1 MRGLPAHIAAPEPDD
16 STPLTDRQ
24 ALLAQYDAVLLGDC
38 TISFWEHRRPGA
50 LAALY
55 AWAGDHDFSVRE
67 ISGDPVC
74 YEATIP
80 GAYHTITVFAF
91 PRKEAA

>member
-1 MRGLPAHIAAPEPDD
+1 MRGLPAFINSPEPDD

-50 LAALY
+50 LDALY
-55 AWAGDHDFSVRE
+55 DWSRQHGASVRE
-67 ISGDPVC
+67 ISGDPDC
-74 YEATIP
+74 YEATVP
-80 GAYHTITVFAF
+80 GAYHTIMVFKM
-91 PRKEAA
+91 PRKVAV

>member
-1 MRGLPAHIAAPEPDD
+1 MPE
-16 STPLTDRQ
+16 TKPLTDRQ

-50 LAALY
+50 VSALY
-55 AWAGDHDFSVRE
+55 DWAREHGATVRE
-67 ISGDPVC
+67 IPGDPVC

-80 GAYHTITVFAF
+80 KFYYTICVFTV
-91 PRKEAA
+91 PRKESV